1 MRRARNKIGTYIQD
15 VRRQR
20 QQWLEDTDWTQ
31 VPDSPLSDTKK
42 AEWATWR
49 QAMRDFPANIG
60 SYSETDE
67 WIIFPD
73 PPDYVGDP
81 SRASGVTYGIPTPTP
96 TPE

>member
-1 MRRARNKIGTYIQD
+1 MRRARNKMGTYIQD

-20 QQWLEDTDWTQ
+20 NQWLEGSDWTQ

-60 SYSETDE
+60 SYSE
-67 WIIFPD
+67 
-73 PPDYVGDP
+73 
-81 SRASGVTYGIPTPTP
+81 
-96 TPE
+96 